1 MQEGLKTRFTIH
13 QILKELKT
21 SNLSF
26 DEVFERKIKNKKFHI
41 NDKKFIYTVVL
52 NAMRN
57 YIYVDEII
65 SKFSKK
71 NNTKSNSYFLLLSA
85 ITQILI
91 LDFKDFAVV
100 NSTVELAKDK
110 RIKASESFINGI
122 LRNIIRNKKIL
133 LQANLEFSKL
143 PSWFKKKVS
152 WSKKQKENFLKTIRK
167 EPSLHLVFKNREYIN
182 KLNYNFIKTSNYSIA
197 IKNKKLIENIKGYN
211 EGMWWVQD
219 FSTMMPIHLLNNLM
233 KILSF
238 EQKMLNAIW

>member
-57 YIYVDEII
+57 SIYVDEII

-91 LDFKDFAVV
+91 LKLFGC
-100 NSTVELAKDK
+100 LL
-110 RIKASESFINGI
+110 GMI
-122 LRNIIRNKKIL
+122 L
-133 LQANLEFSKL
+133 
-143 PSWFKKKVS
+143 V
-152 WSKKQKENFLKTIRK
+152 
-167 EPSLHLVFKNREYIN
+167 
-182 KLNYNFIKTSNYSIA
+182 
-197 IKNKKLIENIKGYN
+197 KKL
-211 EGMWWVQD
+211 MQQ
-219 FSTMMPIHLLNNLM
+219 
-233 KILSF
+233 IL
-238 EQKMLNAIW
+238 